1 MPLDFPAIQSD
12 EYVTTEKKGEPMK
25 TIKEHLMEADR
36 NVLLT
41 MLASRYV
48 YEPENLKKNINY
60 VVYDIFQEQWK
71 KMDAFIDTLLAID
84 PVRDEGRIAYLY
96 EEFGRD
102 KIIDVMD
109 LEDDFEMAGYSLSF
123 PEWKYSLGYMVA
135 DNTQENIMDLLIQ

>member
-1 MPLDFPAIQSD
+1 
-12 EYVTTEKKGEPMK
+12 MK

-71 KMDAFIDTLLAID
+71 KMDAFISTLLAID

-96 EEFGRD
+96 EEFGRG
-102 KIIDVMD
+102 KINNRCD
-109 LEDDFEMAGYSLSF
+109 GSRR
-123 PEWKYSLGYMVA
+123 
-135 DNTQENIMDLLIQ
+135 

>member
-1 MPLDFPAIQSD
+1 M
-12 EYVTTEKKGEPMK
+12 
-25 TIKEHLMEADR
+25 
-36 NVLLT
+36 
-41 MLASRYV
+41 
-48 YEPENLKKNINY
+48 
-60 VVYDIFQEQWK
+60 YDIFQEQWK